1 MTKVLLVEPIHESG
15 VTILRQAGLEPVV
28 SPSTDTDTLAELV
41 RDDVFGIIVRT
52 SLLAGKVLEAGKDLK
67 IIGRH
72 GIGYN
77 NIDLAA
83 ADKRNIVIANVPDAN
98 AYSVVEYV
106 LTAIMMVSRKFL
118 DGDKALRSGK
128 LIQPGASL
136 PGLVKKFNLGG
147 SELPGRCV
155 GVIGLGKIGSQVAEM
170 AASFLR
176 MDVLAY
182 DPYKKE
188 APPGARMVSDIREI
202 YRSADFVT
210 LHTPATQE
218 TENMIDAA
226 VLDEMK
232 TTAILI
238 NAGRG
243 ELVDE
248 QALAAALKQGKI
260 AGAVLDVFWQE
271 PPSITNPLFSAPN
284 VLLTPHIAG
293 ATDDAVERLAIGS
306 ARAVADYYQ
315 GKKPANIINPQVWE
329 RLTKRSQG
337 E

>member
-1 MTKVLLVEPIHESG
+1 MAKVLLAEPIHVSG
-15 VTILRQAGLEPVV
+15 VKILKDAGLEVVV

-41 RDDVFGIIVRT
+41 RDDVFGIIIRT

-72 GIGYN
+72 GIGVN
-77 NIDLAA
+77 NIDLAV
-83 ADKRNIVIANVPDAN
+83 ADKCNILVANVPDAN

-118 DGDKALRSGK
+118 QGDSALRSGK
-128 LIQPGASL
+128 LVQPGASL

-155 GVIGLGKIGSQVAEM
+155 GVIGLGKIGAQVAEM
-170 AASFLR
+170 AAAFLR
-176 MDVLAY
+176 MEVLAY
-182 DPYKKE
+182 DPYKKD
-188 APPGARMVSDIREI
+188 APPGVKLVNDIHEI
-202 YRSADFVT
+202 YRQADFVT
-210 LHTPATQE
+210 LHTPATKE

-226 VLDEMK
+226 VLAKMK
-232 TTAILI
+232 PTAYLI

-248 QALAAALKQGKI
+248 QALAAALKAGTI

-271 PPSITNPLFSAPN
+271 PPSLANPLFSAPN

-306 ARAVADYYQ
+306 AQAVADFYL
-315 GKKPANIINPQVWE
+315 GRKPANIINPQVWE
-329 RLTKRSQG
+329 RLAK
-337 E
+337 

>member
-1 MTKVLLVEPIHESG
+1 MAKVLLVEPIHESG
-15 VTILRQAGLEPVV
+15 VKILKEAGLEIAV

-41 RDDVFGIIVRT
+41 KEDVFGIIVRT
-52 SLLAGKVLEAGKDLK
+52 SLLAGKVLEAGKDLR

-77 NIDLAA
+77 NIDLAT
-83 ADKRNIVIANVPDAN
+83 ADKRNILIANVPDAN
-98 AYSVVEYV
+98 SYSVVEYV

-118 DGDKALRSGK
+118 KGDEALRAGK
-128 LIQPGASL
+128 LAQPGASL

-147 SELPGRCV
+147 KEMPGRCL
-155 GVIGLGKIGSQVAEM
+155 GVVGLGKIGAQVAEM
-170 AASFLR
+170 AAAFLR
-176 MDVLAY
+176 MEVLAY

-188 APPGARMVSDIREI
+188 APAGVRIVADVHDI
-202 YRSADFVT
+202 YRRADFIT
-210 LHTPATQE
+210 LHTPATKE

-226 VLDEMK
+226 VLAEMK
-232 TTAILI
+232 PTAYLI

-248 QALAAALKQGKI
+248 FALATALKEGRI

-271 PPSITNPLFSAPN
+271 PPSLSNPLFSAPN

-306 ARAVADYYQ
+306 ARAVADCYL
-315 GKKPANIINPQVWE
+315 GRKPANIINPQVWE
-329 RLTKRSQG
+329 RRQSKG